1 MSYKNLTKNIVLL
14 LLILGGISNSVN
26 ANNNF
31 KIPRQ
36 CELECITP
44 YGEVTGMSKSG
55 VKAFSNCNSNCVI
68 FEPNKYKGTYTG
80 IKWQCV
86 EYARRW
92 LLVNHGV
99 VYGDVDIASDIW
111 NKINYLTHVSTNK
124 KLTLK
129 SFLNGSSIPPK
140 VGDLLIYAK
149 AFNETGHVAIVVDI
163 DFKQGFIKVAEQN
176 YSNKV
181 WTDNYSRK
189 LHFIKKDDNYW
200 LLDSYLLGWKSYH

>member
-111 NKINYLTHVSTNK
+111 NKITYLTHVSTNK